1 MSAPNANNP
10 PNYPSSAYSYL
21 LNPGQQ
27 QALQQPAQA
36 PAQQGQP
43 GQQAPGQA
51 NAAPAAPRMLQP
63 QQQAQHPMQQP
74 QPQHQMPHQMQP
86 QPQHQMPYQM
96 PYQMQPQPVGF
107 PYPPAQI
114 PAEVEAGGP
123 PELRADRKRDREGG
137 DMNDRAKRARI
148 EQGDA
153 GQAAAGAAA
162 GAAAVGAEAVA
173 VPVAPPQQMPDAN
186 DPDTLCRAAIRAGD
200 LDAFTALWT
209 SGTLQ
214 GNADDFLDAA
224 VSAGQVAIAD
234 VLLQAGANPDG
245 DTTDRGDP
253 PIVQAALNNN
263 LPMVQLLLQHGA
275 DINAWHVDGSDMGA
289 LAASVRHPDLALFKF
304 LLAQGAHPG
313 AVPWRRR
320 EDDADREE
328 IEEASGSGMPYTP
341 LLEAAGRGSIE
352 AVRLLL
358 DKGVDLAAQ
367 DQDFCDAFRRA
378 AKSGHLDIC
387 QLLVEHGAEPD
398 TESWGEGMEV
408 VSSLTCAAEGGNLAI
423 MQMVIDARRQAG
435 AKLAEPKELI
445 AAITNG
451 VKGGHVNSV
460 LTLCS
465 QQFELNLVAQPFA
478 MVKAKDWMVTAIRTG
493 RVDMMAALHQ
503 VLQTQF
509 AGWQLDG
516 HVLCLEAMAAQN
528 QQALN
533 WLVHN
538 FKLDINAPGSMH
550 GPAGFQVTLLMQAA
564 STGNIPMMQQLL
576 QMGAKIVVDRASP
589 QGMQRYSALEAA
601 AQGGQTAALRFLQDY
616 LVARG
621 NV

>member
-21 LNPGQQ
+21 LNQGQQ
-27 QALQQPAQA
+27 QALQQPAQP
-36 PAQQGQP
+36 PAQDEQP
-43 GQQAPGQA
+43 GQQAVGQP

-74 QPQHQMPHQMQP
+74 QPQHEVPYQMQP
-86 QPQHQMPYQM
+86 QPQHLMPYQIQ
-96 PYQMQPQPVGF
+96 PQPQQQMQPQPAGF

-114 PAEVEAGGP
+114 PADVEAGGP
-123 PELRADRKRDREGG
+123 PELRADRKRDREG
-137 DMNDRAKRARI
+137 DDVNDRAKRARL
-148 EQGDA
+148 EQGEA
-153 GQAAAGAAA
+153 GQAAAVAAQ
-162 GAAAVGAEAVA
+162 VT
-173 VPVAPPQQMPDAN
+173 PPQQMPDAN
-186 DPDTLCRAAIRAGD
+186 DPDTLCRVAIRAGD

-224 VSAGQVAIAD
+224 VGAGQLAIAE

-253 PIVQAALNNN
+253 PIVQAALINN

-275 DINAWHVDGSDMGA
+275 DINAWHVDGSEMGA
-289 LAASVRHPDLALFKF
+289 LAASVLHPDLALFKF

-313 AVPWRRR
+313 SVPWRRR
-320 EDDADREE
+320 EGDADREE
-328 IEEASGSGMPYTP
+328 IEEGSGSGMPYTP
-341 LLEAAGRGSIE
+341 LLQAAGLGNIE

-358 DKGVDLAAQ
+358 DKGVNLTTQ

-387 QLLVEHGAEPD
+387 QLLVERGAEPD
-398 TESWGEGMEV
+398 TEPWGEGTEV
-408 VSSLTCAAEGGNLAI
+408 VSSLTCAAAGGNLGI
-423 MQMVIDARRQAG
+423 LQMVVDARRQAQ
-435 AKLAEPKELI
+435 AKLAEPNELM
-445 AAITNG
+445 AAITSG
-451 VKGGHVNSV
+451 VNRGHVNSV

-478 MVKAKDWMVTAIRTG
+478 TVKAKDWMVTAIRAG
-493 RVDMMAALHQ
+493 HIDMMAALHQ

-516 HVLCLEAMAAQN
+516 YVLCLEAMAAQN

-533 WLVHN
+533 WLLHN
-538 FKLDINAPGSMH
+538 FKVDINAPGSMH
-550 GPAGFQVTLLMQAA
+550 GPGAFQVTLLMQAA
-564 STGNIPMMQQLL
+564 TSGNIPMMQQLL
-576 QMGAKIVVDRASP
+576 RTGAKIVVIRGNG
-589 QGMQRYSALEAA
+589 QGVQRYSALDAA
-601 AQGGQTAALRFLQDY
+601 MQAGQTEALRYLQEW
-616 LVARG
+616 LVAHG

>member
-21 LNPGQQ
+21 LNPDQQ

-74 QPQHQMPHQMQP
+74 QPQHQLPHQMQP
-86 QPQHQMPYQM
+86 QPQHLMQMQH
-96 PYQMQPQPVGF
+96 QMQPQPVGF

-114 PAEVEAGGP
+114 PANAEAGGP
-123 PELRADRKRDREGG
+123 PELRAGRKREREGA
-137 DMNDRAKRARI
+137 DVNDRAKRARV
-148 EQGDA
+148 EQEDD
-153 GQAAAGAAA
+153 GQAAA
-162 GAAAVGAEAVA
+162 GAEAVA
-173 VPVAPPQQMPDAN
+173 VPATPPQQMPDAN
-186 DPDTLCRAAIRAGD
+186 DPDMLCRAAIRAGD
-200 LDAFTALWT
+200 LEAFTALWT

-214 GNADDFLDAA
+214 GNADAFLDTA
-224 VSAGQVAIAD
+224 VAEGQVAIAD
-234 VLLQAGANPDG
+234 VLMQAGADPDAG
-245 DTTDRGDP
+245 TADRGDP

-263 LPMVQLLLQHGA
+263 LPIVQMLLQHGA
-275 DINAWHVDGSDMGA
+275 DIDAWHVDGSEMGA

-304 LLAQGAHPG
+304 LLAQGARLG
-313 AVPWRRR
+313 SVPWRRR

-328 IEEASGSGMPYTP
+328 IEEGSGSGMPYTP

-387 QLLVEHGAEPD
+387 QLLVERGAEPD
-398 TESWGEGMEV
+398 TESWGEGTEV

-423 MQMVIDARRQAG
+423 MQMVIDVRRQAG
-435 AKLAEPKELI
+435 EKLAEPKELL
-445 AAITNG
+445 AAITSG

-478 MVKAKDWMVTAIRTG
+478 MVKAKDWMVTAIRAG
-493 RVDMMAALHQ
+493 HIDMMAALHQ

-516 HVLCLEAMAAQN
+516 HVMCLEAMAAQN
-528 QQALN
+528 QPALN
-533 WLVHN
+533 WLLHN
-538 FKLDINAPGSMH
+538 FKVDINAPGSMH
-550 GPAGFQVTLLMQAA
+550 GPGAFQVTLLMQAA
-564 STGNIPMMQQLL
+564 TTGNIPMMQLLL
-576 QMGAKIVVDRASP
+576 QTGAKIVVIRGNG
-589 QGMQRYSALEAA
+589 QGVQRYSALDAA
-601 AQGGQTAALRFLQDY
+601 MQAGQTAALQYLQDW

>member
-1 MSAPNANNP
+1 
-10 PNYPSSAYSYL
+10 
-21 LNPGQQ
+21 
-27 QALQQPAQA
+27 
-36 PAQQGQP
+36 
-43 GQQAPGQA
+43 
-51 NAAPAAPRMLQP
+51 MLQP
-63 QQQAQHPMQQP
+63 QP
-74 QPQHQMPHQMQP
+74 QPQHLLQHQVQALQQNLMHMQYLLQNQTQHQMQA
-86 QPQHQMPYQM
+86 QPA
-96 PYQMQPQPVGF
+96 GF
-107 PYPPAQI
+107 QNPHAHI
-114 PAEVEAGGP
+114 PAGVEAGGP

-137 DMNDRAKRARI
+137 DVNDRAKRARA
-148 EQGDA
+148 EQEDA
-153 GQAAAGAAA
+153 GQAAAD
-162 GAAAVGAEAVA
+162 AEAVA
-173 VPVAPPQQMPDAN
+173 VPATPPQQMPDAN
-186 DPDTLCRAAIRAGD
+186 DPDTLCRVAIRAGD

-275 DINAWHVDGSDMGA
+275 DINAWHVDGSEMGA
-289 LAASVRHPDLALFKF
+289 LAASVRHPDLVLFKF
-304 LLAQGAHPG
+304 LLAQGALPG

-328 IEEASGSGMPYTP
+328 IEEGSGSGMPYTP

-358 DKGVDLAAQ
+358 DKGVSLATQ

-387 QLLVEHGAEPD
+387 QLLVERSAEPD
-398 TESWGEGMEV
+398 TESWGEGPEV
-408 VSSLTCAAEGGNLAI
+408 VSSLTCAAEGGNLGI
-423 MQMVIDARRQAG
+423 LQMVVDARRQAQ
-435 AKLAEPKELI
+435 AKLAEPNELM
-445 AAITNG
+445 AAITCG

-478 MVKAKDWMVTAIRTG
+478 TVKAKDWMVTAIRAG
-493 RVDMMAALHQ
+493 HIDMMAALHL

-528 QQALN
+528 QPALT

-550 GPAGFQVTLLMQAA
+550 GPAGSQVTLLMQAA

-601 AQGGQTAALRFLQDY
+601 VQGGQTAALRFLQDY

-621 NV
+621 NG